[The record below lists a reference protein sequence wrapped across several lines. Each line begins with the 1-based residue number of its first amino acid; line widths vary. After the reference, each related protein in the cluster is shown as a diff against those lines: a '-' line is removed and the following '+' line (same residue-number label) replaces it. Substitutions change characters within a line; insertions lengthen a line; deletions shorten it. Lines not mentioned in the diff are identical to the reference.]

1 MKRTISFY
9 FNKIMESVVTC
20 LWNGIWTA
28 IGFIMIMKVTGI
40 FIVLTS

>member
-1 MKRTISFY
+1 MQRTIYFY
-9 FNKIMESVVTC
+9 FNKMMESIAMC

-28 IGFIMIMKVTGI
+28 IGFIMIMKLTGI